1 MKQINCKLLAERW
14 CSEKCL

>member
-1 MKQINCKLLAERW
+1 MKQINCKLLAKRW